1 VTVAL
6 LVLGMHRSGSSALA
20 GALELLGVPLGGPL
34 MPPARDNERGFF
46 ELAGWSR
53 HDELLEALG
62 GSWSHPRPR
71 ARFRSGAAGLKAQ
84 EKLESLLK
92 KISTASRSGP

>member
-1 VTVAL
+1 MTVAL

-46 ELAGWSR
+46 ELAGMVAL
-53 HDELLEALG
+53 HDELLEAG
-62 GSWSHPRPR
+62 GLYAHLHRTQ
-71 ARFRSGAAGLKAQ
+71 FQGSGGVTQ
-84 EKLESLLK
+84 
-92 KISTASRSGP
+92 TW